1 MIWWFLL
8 IWLAPIVLYTLVA
21 WLILPKG
28 STLENLIDAFE
39 SPLQYNYLPPLIFI
53 LIPFT
58 GLLSIPISIIWFISE
73 VISKKTSISNIRI
86 K

>member
-8 IWLAPIVLYTLVA
+8 IWLAPIVLHTLVA

-28 STLENLIDAFE
+28 STLENLIDVFE
-39 SPLQYNYLPPLIFI
+39 SPLQYEYFPPLIV
-53 LIPFT
+53 LIPVI
-58 GLLSIPISIIWFISE
+58 GLITIPISIIWFLSE
-73 VISKKTSISNIRI
+73 VISKKVSINNIRI

>member
-8 IWLAPIVLYTLVA
+8 IWLTPIVLYTLVA

-28 STLENLIDAFE
+28 STLKNLIDVFE
-39 SPLQYNYLPPLIFI
+39 SPLQYEYFPTLRLILVPI
-53 LIPFT
+53 V
-58 GLLSIPISIIWFISE
+58 GLLVIPISIVWFISG
-73 VISKKTSISNIRI
+73 VVSKKISTSNIRI

>member
-28 STLENLIDAFE
+28 STLENLIDVFE
-39 SPLQYNYLPPLIFI
+39 SPLQYEYFPPLIFI
-53 LIPFT
+53 LIPII
-58 GLLSIPISIIWFISE
+58 GLLAIPISTIWFISE
-73 VISKKTSISNIRI
+73 VISKKTSINNIRI

>member
-28 STLENLIDAFE
+28 STLKDLIDIFE
-39 SPLQYNYLPPLIFI
+39 SPLQYEYLPPIVFI
-53 LIPFT
+53 VVPLV
-58 GLLSIPISIIWFISE
+58 GMLSIPISIVWFISN
-73 VISKKTSISNIRI
+73 VLNKKTSLSNLRI

>member
-28 STLENLIDAFE
+28 STLENLIDVFE
-39 SPLQYNYLPPLIFI
+39 SPLQHEYFPPLIFI

>member
-28 STLENLIDAFE
+28 STLDDLIDVFE
-39 SPLQYNYLPPLIFI
+39 SPLRYKYIPPIIFVA
-53 LIPFT
+53 IPVT
-58 GLLSIPISIIWFISE
+58 GLMAIPISIVWFISE
-73 VISKKTSISNIRI
+73 VVSKKISTSNIRI

>member
-1 MIWWFLL
+1 MIWCFLL

-28 STLENLIDAFE
+28 STLEDLIDVFE
-39 SPLQYNYLPPLIFI
+39 SPLSYEYFPPLIVV
-53 LIPFT
+53 LIPFA
-58 GLLSIPISIIWFISE
+58 GLIAIPISIVWFVSE
-73 VISKKTSISNIRI
+73 VISEKVSVNNIRI

>member
-28 STLENLIDAFE
+28 STLENLIDVFE
-39 SPLQYNYLPPLIFI
+39 SPLQHEYFPPLIFV
-53 LIPFT
+53 LIPVI
-58 GLLSIPISIIWFISE
+58 GLITIPISIILFLSE
-73 VISKKTSISNIRI
+73 VISKKVSTNNIRI